1 MYTESEKHRSL
12 FSKYKR
18 LSSRE
23 EKIFNKEIAN
33 ISLEIYAELSKKQYS
48 NVSQGL
54 SEIIIPR
61 GVTMSSVKRSLHF
74 KCENEELAIVMKE
87 ALDNS
92 GINWQ

>member
-1 MYTESEKHRSL
+1 MYTESKRYRKL
-12 FSKYKR
+12 FD
-18 LSSRE
+18 
-23 EKIFNKEIAN
+23 KEANN
-33 ISLEIYAELSKKQYS
+33 ISLEIYAELSKKQYD

-54 SEIIIPR
+54 SEIVIPR

-74 KCENEELAIVMKE
+74 KCENEELAIAMKE